1 MPTSEPSSK
10 KIRLVTAL
18 LLLVTFATGTVT
30 GGALVHAF
38 SPERP
43 GMHAR
48 MQWDALDLTGA
59 QRDKA
64 DASLEKHRP
73 KLDAIFNDTAPKVKE
88 VIEQVDREIREI
100 LTPEQRSRFD
110 RMRAERRNRCV
121 PGFGAVTS
129 LARVRL
135 DSSAA
140 LQEQPG
146 AGLVFHLACLLAPAQ
161 YRVQYLLRRRNPL
174 GVNSVIP
181 FANADLL

>member
-64 DASLEKHRP
+64 DAILEKHRP

-110 RMRAERRNRCV
+110 RMRAERRNRFV
-121 PGFGAVTS
+121 PGFGARHFPGEGPVGFFRGPPGA
-129 LARVRL
+129 ARSGPGVPPCMPIGASTVPSAIS
-135 DSSAA
+135 SSAP
-140 LQEQPG
+140 ESSG
-146 AGLVFHLACLLAPAQ
+146 
-161 YRVQYLLRRRNPL
+161 R
-174 GVNSVIP
+174 
-181 FANADLL
+181 